1 MTPRQKLQRAYKGT
15 VEALALLYRDHTED
29 ERREAAR
36 ALGIEHMLPDGEQ
49 GEMELNKE
57 NEK

>member
-1 MTPRQKLQRAYKGT
+1 MNSRQKGLQ
-15 VEALALLYRDHTED
+15 ALLTASALLYRDITPQ

-36 ALGIEHMLPDGEQ
+36 ALGIEDWLPEPTQ
-49 GEMELNKE
+49 EEMELNKE